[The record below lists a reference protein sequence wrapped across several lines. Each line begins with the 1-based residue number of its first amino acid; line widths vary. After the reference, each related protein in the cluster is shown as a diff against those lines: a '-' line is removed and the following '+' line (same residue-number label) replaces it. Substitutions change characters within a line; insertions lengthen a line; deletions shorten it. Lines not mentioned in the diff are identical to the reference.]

1 MIVLCS
7 WDYLDVSSQTLF
19 GIGTLISSSCQVSI
33 CYQFV
38 TLCATIT
45 YYLFCIWRV
54 CVFVFGIIMT
64 ISLNTGRAWKATC
77 WNAQGGYIG
86 EGIWVWSGKH
96 HWQVCFSAL
105 NITIFWGQFHALQ
118 ILYMECEWQLYV
130 LEPESHLF
138 PFHVKFLTTEAR
150 AWPWPYHPGFG
161 VCSLHFKE
169 YLIGPYHQKN

>member
-86 EGIWVWSGKH
+86 EGIWVWNGKH

-105 NITIFWGQFHALQ
+105 NITICGRNFMHSRFCTWSVNDSYMFWNPNLTFFHFMSNFWLLKLEHDHAPITQ
-118 ILYMECEWQLYV
+118 V
-130 LEPESHLF
+130 LGSAHYIS
-138 PFHVKFLTTEAR
+138 R
-150 AWPWPYHPGFG
+150 
-161 VCSLHFKE
+161 S
-169 YLIGPYHQKN
+169 I